1 MMTCEVVFSPIR
13 DRGQIVI
20 RKVVE
25 LSGKRS
31 FKDLTGTAVIKLASA
46 YYFQNKKVSLKEFIR
61 RDDPIVIK
69 AGYDGNNR
77 VLFNGYVVA
86 VLPNIPV
93 EIKCENA
100 MYMLKKTAVNV
111 SYKSVSLQKLLTEI
125 CPSGTE
131 IDALNIDLGAFKAVK
146 TNVAAVLEKIKEQ
159 FGLVAYFK
167 DTVLKVGKIYQD
179 ISTTPIATLNFQKN
193 IRSSGLEYR
202 YKDDIKLKVKAISN
216 LSSGKKIEVT
226 VGDENGEER
235 TLNYYN
241 ITSEATLKELATAQI
256 DKMKIEGYKG
266 NIKLYGLPAVD
277 MTEVVTIED
286 PDYPEKNKVDLNKKW
301 RYLSK
306 HHEQIRTYTRSNKN
320 YC

>member
-1 MMTCEVVFSPIR
+1 MTCEILFSPIR
-13 DRGQIVI
+13 DRGEIVV

-25 LSGKRS
+25 LSGNVS
-31 FKDLTGTAVIKLASA
+31 FKNLTGTAVIKLASA
-46 YYFQNKKVSLKEFIR
+46 YYFQGKKVSLKDFIK
-61 RDDPIVIK
+61 RDDPVIIK

-77 VLFNGYVVA
+77 VLFQGYVVA
-86 VLPNIPV
+86 VSPNIPV
-93 EIKCENA
+93 EIKCENG
-100 MYMLKKTAVNV
+100 MYTLKKTAVNV
-111 SYKSVSLQKLLTEI
+111 SYKSVSLQKLLAEI
-125 CPSGTE
+125 CPSDT
-131 IDALNIDLGAFKAVK
+131 IVDALNVDLGAFKAVK

-159 FGLVAYFK
+159 YGLVAYFK
-167 DTVLKVGKIYQD
+167 GSVLKVGKIYQD
-179 ISTTPIATLNFQKN
+179 ISLTPIAVLNFKKN

-241 ITSEATLKELATAQI
+241 ITSETTLKELATAQI

-266 NIKLYGLPAVD
+266 NIKLYGLPVVD

-286 PDYPEKNKVDLNKKW
+286 PDYPEKNGNYFTDSYSFKF
-301 RYLSK
+301 SESGF
-306 HHEQIRTYTRSNKN
+306 EQEVEISQRAS
-320 YC
+320 

>member
-159 FGLVAYFK
+159 YGLVAYFK

-286 PDYPEKNKVDLNKKW
+286 PDYPEKNGNYFTDSYSFKF
-301 RYLSK
+301 SESGF
-306 HHEQIRTYTRSNKN
+306 EQEVEISQQAS
-320 YC
+320 